1 MNQSCASCEHETR
14 QRADG
19 ADVRFKFSRDSGSVF
34 IQVQDAALSVFHVT
48 FTVFILKEALTL
60 LHL

>member
-1 MNQSCASCEHETR
+1 MNRSCASCEHETG

-19 ADVRFKFSRDSGSVF
+19 ADVRFKSSRDSGRVF
-34 IQVQDAALSVFHVT
+34 IQVQHAALSVFHST
-48 FTVFILKEALTL
+48 FTIFIFKEALTL